1 MKSNLKPF
9 VRQWFC
15 FPFLSILSY
24 PSRLITGAP
33 VRGEHEKTVIM
44 LHGLGDTGD
53 GWSFC
58 RDHMQMENVKW
69 LFPTAPTRPI
79 SCNMGMAMP
88 GWFDLRLLPLS
99 ASMDEQDDNKASKEA
114 LDKFTNEEDIND
126 SVRYCLSLVD
136 KEIEQ
141 GVPPNKIVLGG
152 FSQGGLIAARAAL
165 LCKHRLAAC
174 VLLSSWIGNFGEDAS
189 KLQDLPFFIG
199 HGDVDPMV
207 PLELG
212 KKSYAYIKELGN
224 EVTMKTYR
232 GVAHSCNMEELD
244 DLKDFLIESLE
255 DQVTME
261 DLEGMSAGKLKKW
274 LLSKRVDIAGCL
286 EKSDLLSAAKE
297 YLSKK

>member
-1 MKSNLKPF
+1 
-9 VRQWFC
+9 
-15 FPFLSILSY
+15 
-24 PSRLITGAP
+24 
-33 VRGEHEKTVIM
+33 
-44 LHGLGDTGD
+44 
-53 GWSFC
+53 
-58 RDHMQMENVKW
+58 MENVKW

-174 VLLSSWIGNFGEDAS
+174 VLLSSWIGNFGE
-189 KLQDLPFFIG
+189 IC
-199 HGDVDPMV
+199 H
-207 PLELG
+207 
-212 KKSYAYIKELGN
+212 
-224 EVTMKTYR
+224 
-232 GVAHSCNMEELD
+232 
-244 DLKDFLIESLE
+244 
-255 DQVTME
+255 
-261 DLEGMSAGKLKKW
+261 
-274 LLSKRVDIAGCL
+274 
-286 EKSDLLSAAKE
+286 
-297 YLSKK
+297 